1 VNAANSENFARV
13 GKLDVRYAL
22 TGDGDAP
29 VVTFV
34 HGLVASLEHW
44 APAAEAL
51 CASGFRVLR
60 YDLRA
65 HGSTTALR
73 EPCSRHDLAADLVGL
88 WDALGIVRSAVVG
101 HSAGGVIAQ
110 QAALDFPDR
119 VSALGLVGTSSACND
134 KAAAWYSQCIE
145 VARDQGGGALMELM
159 GASPGKAA
167 VPDGLGIVPVIEAM
181 RSLNTD
187 PLTEPLRALQV
198 PTLIIVGDKDFLGVG
213 GSVILSR
220 AIAGAELEIVPERG
234 HGIYEEAPDWFAA
247 RLATFLTKHLR

>member
-1 VNAANSENFARV
+1 MNVPSSRKTARV
-13 GKLDVRYAL
+13 GKLSVRYELA
-22 TGDGDAP
+22 GAADAP

-44 APAAEAL
+44 SSVSRVLSAQ
-51 CASGFRVLR
+51 GFRVLR

-65 HGSTTALR
+65 HGSTTALQ

-88 WDALGIVRSAVVG
+88 LDALGIARTAVIG

-110 QAALDFPDR
+110 QTALDFPER
-119 VSALGLVGTSSACND
+119 VSALGLIGTSSACND
-134 KAAAWYSQCIE
+134 KAAGWYSQCIE
-145 VARDQGGGALMELM
+145 VARDKGGAALMQLM
-159 GASPGKAA
+159 GANPEKVA
-167 VPDGLGIVPVIEAM
+167 VPDGPGIVPVIEAM

-187 PLTEPLRALQV
+187 PLTERLRALQV

-220 AIAGAELEIVPERG
+220 AIGGSELEIVPGRG
-234 HGIYEEAPDWFAA
+234 HGIYQEDPDWFAQ
-247 RLATFLTKHLR
+247 RLGTFLTRHLL